1 MALKGNLKDLALLE
15 ILQVVAFSKKTGVL
29 QLEGAFGRGG
39 VVFKDGL
46 VYCAYSPSTIDLLR
60 SHSGTKN
67 VEEDQAILVEQTQ
80 IALRELVGLREGAFR
95 FGLTPEPPKEI
106 NGLDVASIALE
117 EGVNTQGLLLNLA
130 KEMDDERQQTSESF
144 ELAFEEDLPR
154 SIPPGGPSSDLESI
168 PESTQEPT
176 RSASVVVVDDEE
188 MVTQIISTELRSQ
201 GYEVVT
207 AGGPADGFS
216 AVRSLVESGR
226 KVVLVTDLRMPTTT
240 GRSFFGGFEL
250 VTTLR
255 RGGFQV
261 PVLLMTEKLTP
272 KVRSR
277 AMKLGIQKAVFKS
290 ALSKLDPTQYEADL
304 RSFATVVGDR
314 LGEIASGEPREEIET
329 PAPASDGRRSDRL
342 LDFLTDMTEKLLN
355 TTQPGEISRMVL
367 SVASKYTERGILFLL
382 KGDTA
387 RGVAGFGLTNNT
399 KENSELPQKLIVNV
413 HQVDLLAEVVQSRSA
428 RRSSNVEALEPTML
442 ASIGRAQSSE
452 CILIPLLNNREVL
465 AILYADNSVT
475 GKPLGKLRG
484 LELFLT
490 QAGMALE
497 NLTLHRKL
505 SLFQSKLSS
514 GHMKAKQE

>member
-29 QLEGAFGRGG
+29 QLEGSFGRGG

-46 VYCAYSPSTIDLLR
+46 VYCAYSPTTIDLLR
-60 SHSGTKN
+60 SHRVTKN
-67 VEEDQAILVEQTQ
+67 AEEDQAILVEQTQ
-80 IALRELVGLREGAFR
+80 IALRELVGLREGVFR

-106 NGLDVASIALE
+106 NGLDVASIALK

-130 KEMDDERQQTSESF
+130 KEMDDERQETSEIF
-144 ELAFEEDLPR
+144 ESAFETDLPQ
-154 SIPPGGPSSDLESI
+154 SIPPVEPPSGHESI
-168 PESTQEPT
+168 PESTHESTQT
-176 RSASVVVVDDEE
+176 VSVVVVDDEE

-207 AGGPADGFS
+207 AGGPAEGVS

-226 KVVLVTDLRMPTTT
+226 EVILVTDLRMPTTT

-250 VTTLR
+250 VGTLR
-255 RGGFQV
+255 RDGFRV

-290 ALSKLDPTQYEADL
+290 ALSKLDPTQYESDL
-304 RSFATVVGDR
+304 CSFAAVVGDR
-314 LGEIASGEPREEIET
+314 LGEIAGADTRAET
-329 PAPASDGRRSDRL
+329 HTPTTESDGRSDRL

-355 TTQPGEISRMVL
+355 TTQPGEISRMAL

-382 KGDTA
+382 KGATA
-387 RGVAGFGLTNNT
+387 RGVAGFGLSKNT
-399 KENSELPQKLIVNV
+399 KETSELPQKLIVNV
-413 HQVDLLAEVVQSRSA
+413 HQVDLLAEVVQSRRA
-428 RRSSNVEALEPTML
+428 RRSSNMDAIEPTLL
-442 ASIGRAQSSE
+442 ASVGRAKSSE
-452 CILIPLLNNREVL
+452 CILIPILNNREVL
-465 AILYADNSVT
+465 AILYADNNVT

-514 GHMKAKQE
+514 EQMKAKQE

>member
-29 QLEGAFGRGG
+29 QLEGSFGRGG

-60 SHSGTKN
+60 SHRVTKSA
-67 VEEDQAILVEQTQ
+67 EEDQAILVEQTQ
-80 IALRELVGLREGAFR
+80 IALRELVGLREGVFR

-130 KEMDDERQQTSESF
+130 KEMDDERHETSEIVES
-144 ELAFEEDLPR
+144 AFERDLPR
-154 SIPPGGPSSDLESI
+154 SIPPVEPPSVH
-168 PESTQEPT
+168 ESTAESMHKFTP
-176 RSASVVVVDDEE
+176 SASVVVVDDEE

-207 AGGPADGFS
+207 AGGPAEGVS

-226 KVVLVTDLRMPTTT
+226 EVVLVTDLRMPTTT

-250 VTTLR
+250 VRTLR
-255 RGGFQV
+255 RDGFRV

-304 RSFATVVGDR
+304 RSFAAVVGDR
-314 LGEIASGEPREEIET
+314 LGEIAGADSREEIQT
-329 PAPASDGRRSDRL
+329 PTSESDGKNDRL
-342 LDFLTDMTEKLLN
+342 LDFLTDMTERLLK

-367 SVASKYTERGILFLL
+367 LVASKYTERGILFLL

-387 RGVAGFGLTNNT
+387 RGVAGFGLSKNT
-399 KENSELPQKLIVNV
+399 KETSELPQKLVVNV
-413 HQVDLLAEVVQSRSA
+413 HQVDLLSEVVQSRSA
-428 RRSSNVEALEPTML
+428 RRSSNLDALQATLL
-442 ASIGRAQSSE
+442 ASIGRAKSSE
-452 CILIPLLNNREVL
+452 CILIPILNNREVL
-465 AILYADNSVT
+465 AILYADNNAT

-514 GHMKAKQE
+514 EPMKAKQE

>member
-29 QLEGAFGRGG
+29 QLEGSFGRGG

-46 VYCAYSPSTIDLLR
+46 VYCAYSPATIDLLR
-60 SHSGTKN
+60 SHTGTTN
-67 VEEDQAILVEQTQ
+67 AEEDQAILVEQTQ
-80 IALRELVGLREGAFR
+80 IALRELVGLREGEFR

-106 NGLDVASIALE
+106 NGLNVASIALE

-130 KEMDDERQQTSESF
+130 KEMDDERQQTSEIF
-144 ELAFEEDLPR
+144 ESAFENDLPR
-154 SIPPGGPSSDLESI
+154 SILPVDPSSDHESM
-168 PESTQEPT
+168 PESTDEPT

-201 GYEVVT
+201 GYDVVT
-207 AGGPADGFS
+207 SGGPADGFS

-240 GRSFFGGFEL
+240 GRSFLGGFEL
-250 VTTLR
+250 VRTLR
-255 RGGFQV
+255 RSGFQV

-272 KVRSR
+272 KVRAR
-277 AMKLGIQKAVFKS
+277 AMKLGIKKAVFKS

-304 RSFATVVGDR
+304 RSFAAVVGER
-314 LGEIASGEPREEIET
+314 LGEIAGVDAREEVHT
-329 PAPASDGRRSDRL
+329 PPSESDGKTDRL
-342 LDFLTDMTEKLLN
+342 LDFLTDMTEKLLK
-355 TTQPGEISRMVL
+355 TTQPGEISRMAL

-382 KGDTA
+382 KGDA
-387 RGVAGFGLTNNT
+387 AHGVAGFGLSNST
-399 KENSELPQKLIVNV
+399 KETFELPQKLVVNV

-428 RRSSNVEALEPTML
+428 RRSSNLDALEPTLL

-452 CILIPLLNNREVL
+452 CILIPMLNNREVL
-465 AILYADNSVT
+465 AVLYADNSVT
-475 GKPLGKLRG
+475 GRPLGKLRG

-514 GHMKAKQE
+514 GHMKAKQD